1 MALLFAGFAAATL
14 VRVAC
19 AIAACALAGTPAY
32 LSHYEGTRVL
42 GATARAMNRQREL
55 EYLSAVVLR
64 IGGEYRCEGGRNA
77 IYPHTCVYTHAH
89 FHTHAR
95 TPPPVAATLAD
106 ERKGC
111 ATPLARSPCGT
122 PSPVGVRCRAVRCGD
137 GRCLQRSWLRWWL
150 LLEPYAAGVLPSAIA
165 LGCFAVSLGA
175 SGVALAQLPGV
186 SRLWYMPAL
195 QTVRGVCNLDGQRRS
210 DALQSARSTFAL
222 CAALHLLAEAAVRTL
237 PWSVRAWRRMAAD
250 VAVVASLAWT
260 LPLVLVLGLLLMAE
274 NTAVL
279 GLCRVRPEYS

>member
-1 MALLFAGFAAATL
+1 MRGQRRTE
-14 VRVAC
+14 R
-19 AIAACALAGTPAY
+19 Y
-32 LSHYEGTRVL
+32 LSTH
-42 GATARAMNRQREL
+42 MC
-55 EYLSAVVLR
+55 
-64 IGGEYRCEGGRNA
+64 I
-77 IYPHTCVYTHAH
+77 HTHVR
-89 FHTHAR
+89 THAR
-95 TPPPVAATLAD
+95 APPPVAATLAD
-106 ERKGC
+106 EEKAARRLSPGRRVGHHRR
-111 ATPLARSPCGT
+111 LACG
-122 PSPVGVRCRAVRCGD
+122 AVRRGD

-150 LLEPYAAGVLPSAIA
+150 LLEPYAAGVLPSAIG

-222 CAALHLLAEAAVRTL
+222 CAALHLLAEAVVRTL
-237 PWSVRAWRRMAAD
+237 PWSVRAWRQMAAD

-279 GLCRVRPEYS
+279 GLRRVRPEFVGPMCAGVAVHVACSVLRHLPSCRARLSTVFGGSRCCRIRVEQGR

>member
-1 MALLFAGFAAATL
+1 MA
-14 VRVAC
+14 
-19 AIAACALAGTPAY
+19 
-32 LSHYEGTRVL
+32 
-42 GATARAMNRQREL
+42 
-55 EYLSAVVLR
+55 
-64 IGGEYRCEGGRNA
+64 
-77 IYPHTCVYTHAH
+77 
-89 FHTHAR
+89 
-95 TPPPVAATLAD
+95 
-106 ERKGC
+106 
-111 ATPLARSPCGT
+111 CG
-122 PSPVGVRCRAVRCGD
+122 AVRCGD

-150 LLEPYAAGVLPSAIA
+150 LLEPYAAGLLPSAIG

-222 CAALHLLAEAAVRTL
+222 CAALHLLAEAVVRTL
-237 PWSVRAWRRMAAD
+237 PWPVRAWRQMAAD

-279 GLCRVRPEYS
+279 GLCRVRPEFVGPMCAGVAVHVACGVLRQLPSCRARLSTVFGGSRCCRIRVEQGR

>member
-1 MALLFAGFAAATL
+1 MRGRTERYVSTHMCIHMHICTHTRAHPHPLRQHWRTKEKAARRLSPDRRAGHHRRL
-14 VRVAC
+14 AC
-19 AIAACALAGTPAY
+19 G
-32 LSHYEGTRVL
+32 
-42 GATARAMNRQREL
+42 
-55 EYLSAVVLR
+55 
-64 IGGEYRCEGGRNA
+64 
-77 IYPHTCVYTHAH
+77 
-89 FHTHAR
+89 
-95 TPPPVAATLAD
+95 
-106 ERKGC
+106 
-111 ATPLARSPCGT
+111 
-122 PSPVGVRCRAVRCGD
+122 AVRRGD

-150 LLEPYAAGVLPSAIA
+150 LLEPYAAGVLPSAIG

-222 CAALHLLAEAAVRTL
+222 CAALHLLAEAVVRTL

-250 VAVVASLAWT
+250 VAVVASLAWA

-274 NTAVL
+274 DAAVL
-279 GLCRVRPEYS
+279 GLRRVRPEFVGPICAGAAVHVACSVLRHLPSCRARLGTVFGGSRCMPYTCRAGSVAPGA